1 MKRPVRPVRVAL
13 ASPPYANLTY
23 EQPAWLPFEALLPG
37 TRVLVPLGNGMR
49 LGVVLSGE
57 AEAPTDDAGYALKP
71 VLWPVER
78 TPLFSE
84 PYLDMIRNLAL
95 RQMEYEGRILG
106 QMLPAGLKTS
116 RILYTVYE
124 GGAPRRLKSAEL
136 AKLDDPAKKELAR
149 LWLSGNMEAKS
160 IEPAAAVEY
169 ASVVKDPPWPV
180 RPSAKRQIALLE
192 YLWDRGPTARA
203 VLARELGPETSTVLN
218 TLADR
223 GIITIGPQPAFCEAV
238 DETGCAA
245 DSGVCYDLS
254 EGQAAAL
261 AAFEKALD
269 GGGNGSLVSHLLFGV
284 TGSGKTAVYLE
295 LARAC
300 LARGRSVVLLAPEVA
315 LAINLRRAVCAVFPD
330 RNVIFHHGYQP
341 PKERERNFLR
351 AATEQGPH
359 LVVGTRSALFLPLRE
374 MGAVV
379 LDEEHDASFKQD
391 ERLGYQAKEVAHFL
405 AVQHG
410 GVCILGS
417 ATPDVK
423 TYHAA
428 QSGLLPHHVLSERFG
443 DAVMPSMELV
453 DIRSIGPTDSLLAPY
468 SAARL
473 REVVKA
479 GDQAIIML
487 NRRGYSPLM
496 YCKECGQTAKC
507 VNCDIGLTYHKGRER
522 LICHYCGDSLPYPLL
537 CPTCGSADYLPMGEG
552 TERLEETLSAALPR
566 GCEVLRLDRD
576 STRRPGRMEAII
588 NAFARKEAQVL
599 VGTQML
605 SKGHHFPDVTLV
617 VAADADMGLN
627 LPDYR
632 AAERSFQLLVQVAG
646 RAGRGERPGCVLIQ
660 TRNPDHYCWQYVQE
674 NDYEG
679 FFTQELERRR
689 KRKYPPFVK
698 LGLVRLE
705 VSPSVS
711 DSLVLGATLAQPA
724 RDVARSIGAQFL
736 GPVPAPIPRLRGK
749 RRYQCLLKAADWPS
763 VRRLYAAFHDQVC
776 SVAGIK
782 ITLDLDPLD
791 ML

>member
-1 MKRPVRPVRVAL
+1 MKRPVRSVRVAL

-23 EQPAWLPFEALLPG
+23 EEPAWLPSEALLPG

-49 LGVVLSGE
+49 LGVVLPGE
-57 AEAPTDDAGYALKP
+57 AEPPAAEAGYALKP

-78 TPLFSE
+78 APLFPQ
-84 PYLDMIRNLAL
+84 PYLDMVRNLAL
-95 RQMEYEGRILG
+95 RQMETEGRILG
-106 QMLPAGLKTS
+106 QVLPAGLKTA
-116 RILYTVYE
+116 RILYTVYQP
-124 GGAPRRLKSAEL
+124 GAPRRLKSAEL
-136 AKLDDPAKKELAR
+136 ARLDEDAKKELAR

-160 IEPAAAVEY
+160 IEPAAAVEF

-203 VLARELGPETSTVLN
+203 NLTKELGPETSVVLN
-218 TLADR
+218 NLAKR
-223 GIITIGPQPAFCEAV
+223 GLVTIGPQPAYCAAV
-238 DETGCAA
+238 EETACNA
-245 DSGVCYDLS
+245 DSGVCYELS
-254 EGQAAAL
+254 AGQAAAL

-269 GGGNGSLVSHLLFGV
+269 GSDHGAMVSHLLFGV

-330 RNVIFHHGYQP
+330 RSVIFHHGYQP

-351 AATEQGPH
+351 AATEHGPH

-374 MGAVV
+374 LGAVV

-405 AVQHG
+405 AAQHV
-410 GVCILGS
+410 GVCVLGS

-423 TYHAA
+423 TFHAA
-428 QSGLLPHHVLSERFG
+428 QSGVLPKHVLSERFG
-443 DAVMPSMELV
+443 GSAMPCVELV
-453 DIRSIGPTDSLLAPY
+453 DIRRVGPADSLLAPH
-468 SAARL
+468 SASRL
-473 REVVKA
+473 REVVDA

-496 YCKECGQTAKC
+496 YCKECGQVAKC
-507 VNCDIGLTYHKGRER
+507 EHCDIGLTYHKGRER

-552 TERLEETLSAALPR
+552 TERLEETLSATLPR

-576 STRRPGRMEAII
+576 STRRPGRMEAIL

-617 VAADADMGLN
+617 IAADADMGLN

-660 TRNPDHYCWQYVQE
+660 TRNPGHYCWQYVQE
-674 NDYEG
+674 NDYAG
-679 FFTQELERRR
+679 FFAQELERRR

-705 VSPSVS
+705 VSPTVDDSV
-711 DSLVLGATLAQPA
+711 VLGASLAQPA
-724 RDVARSIGAQFL
+724 RELARSLGAQFL

-749 RRYQCLLKAADWPS
+749 RRYQCLLKAGDWLT
-763 VRRLYAAFHDQVC
+763 VRRLYAAFKNQVR
-776 SVAGIK
+776 SVAGVK

>member
-1 MKRPVRPVRVAL
+1 MKRAVRIAL
-13 ASPPYANLTY
+13 ASPPFANLTY
-23 EQPAWLPFEALLPG
+23 EEPAWLPSEAMRPG

-49 LGVVLSGE
+49 LGVVLPGE
-57 AEAPTDDAGYALKP
+57 GEMPAEGAGYLLKP

-84 PYLDMIRNLAL
+84 AYLDMIRNLAL
-95 RQMEYEGRILG
+95 RQMEPEGRILG
-106 QMLPAGLKTS
+106 QILPAGLKTA

-124 GGAPRRLKSAEL
+124 GGAPRRLKSSEL
-136 AKLDDPAKKELAR
+136 SRLDESGKKELAR

-160 IEPAAAVEY
+160 VEPAAAVEY
-169 ASVVKDPPWPV
+169 ASVVKDPPWSV

-192 YLWDRGPTARA
+192 FLWDRGPTARA
-203 VLARELGPETSTVLN
+203 ILTKELGPETAGVLK

-223 GIITIGPQPAFCEAV
+223 GLVTIGPQPAFCAAV
-238 DETGCAA
+238 DESACDA
-245 DSGVCYDLS
+245 DSGVCYQLS
-254 EGQAAAL
+254 DGQAAAL
-261 AAFEKALD
+261 AAFEASLD
-269 GGGNGSLVSHLLFGV
+269 GEVNSADAAAISHLLFGV

-341 PKERERNFLR
+341 PKERERNFVR
-351 AATEQGPH
+351 AATEEGPH
-359 LVVGTRSALFLPLRE
+359 IVVGTRSALFLPLRE
-374 MGAVV
+374 LGAVV

-391 ERLGYQAKEVAHFL
+391 ERMGYQAKEVAHFL
-405 AVQHG
+405 AAQHS

-423 TYHAA
+423 TFHAA
-428 QSGLLPHHVLSERFG
+428 QSGLLPQHVLSERFG
-443 DAVMPSMELV
+443 NAAMPCVELV
-453 DIRSIGPTDSLLAPY
+453 DIRRIGPTDSLLAPQ
-468 SAARL
+468 SALRL
-473 REVVKA
+473 RQVVDA

-487 NRRGYSPLM
+487 NRRGYAPLM
-496 YCKECGQTAKC
+496 YCKECGQVARC
-507 VNCDIGLTYHKGRER
+507 ENCDIGLTYHKGRER
-522 LICHYCGDSLPYPLL
+522 LVCHYCGDSLPYPLL
-537 CPTCGSADYLPMGEG
+537 CPTCGAADYLPMGEG
-552 TERLEETLSAALPR
+552 TERLEETLSAALPK

-576 STRRPGRMEAII
+576 STRRPGRMEAIL

-646 RAGRGERPGCVLIQ
+646 RAGRGDRPGCVLIQ
-660 TRNPDHYCWQYVQE
+660 TRNPDHYCWQYVQQ

-679 FFTQELERRR
+679 FFVQELERRR

-698 LGLVRLE
+698 LGLVRMELPPT
-705 VSPSVS
+705 VGDGV
-711 DSLVLGATLAQPA
+711 VLGGALAQPA
-724 RDVARSIGAQFL
+724 REMARSLGAQFL

-749 RRYQCLLKAADWPS
+749 RRFQCLIKAADWPT
-763 VRRLYAAFHDQVC
+763 VRRLYAVFQDQAKAMEGV
-776 SVAGIK
+776 K
-782 ITLDLDPLD
+782 ISLDLDPLD